1 MYLFVKRVFDI
12 FVALFALVVLSP
24 ILLLSG
30 IILLLTGEHYVF
42 YFQKRIG
49 YKNKPFNIWKFATML
64 KDSPNM
70 NGGTITTRNDD
81 RVLPFG
87 KILRMTKI
95 NELPQIVNVLLGDM
109 SIVGP
114 RPLVEKGFQHYLPHQ
129 QERVYNMKPGITGIG
144 SVVFRDEEK
153 LLSQTAME
161 PREFYRQYI
170 QPYKGELELW
180 YQDHASFWLDLQIVV
195 LTALAILLP
204 HNELHVRFFTDLPK
218 LNITE
223 EKESVC

>member
-24 ILLLSG
+24 ILLVSI

-49 YKNKPFNIWKFATML
+49 YKNKPFYIWKFATML
-64 KDSPNM
+64 RNSPNM
-70 NGGTITTRNDD
+70 QGGTITTRNDS

-87 KILRMTKI
+87 KFLRMTKI
-95 NELPQIVNVLLGDM
+95 NELPQIVNVLIGDM

-114 RPLVEKGFQHYLPHQ
+114 RPLVEKGFEHYLPHQ

-153 LLSQTAME
+153 LLSQTELE
-161 PREFYRQYI
+161 PKEFYRRYI
-170 QPYKGELELW
+170 QPYKGDLELW
-180 YQDHASFWLDLQIVV
+180 YQDHASVWVDLVIVALTV
-195 LTALAILLP
+195 LCILRP
-204 HNELHVRFFTDLPK
+204 HNQLHSLVFKDLPE
-218 LNITE
+218 LRVPE
-223 EKESVC
+223 EGDTL